1 MLEIKPVDI
10 IYPVKK
16 AVKINKD
23 DHSANQ
29 EQPKKK
35 PAQDDQKPQLPI
47 EHIDEVV

>member
-29 EQPKKK
+29 EPPKKK
-35 PAQDDQKPQLPI
+35 PVQEGQEPQLPI